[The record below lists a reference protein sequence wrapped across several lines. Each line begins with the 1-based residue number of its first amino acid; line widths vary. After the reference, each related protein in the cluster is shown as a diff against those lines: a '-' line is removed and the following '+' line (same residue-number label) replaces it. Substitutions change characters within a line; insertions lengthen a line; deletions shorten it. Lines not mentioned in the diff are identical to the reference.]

1 MVSIK
6 QHVSAYREAIIR
18 FTILAIRTSIH
29 CGTVWLDV
37 EISSSKV
44 HRAYIKPFIHGGN
57 PVGVVNRATW
67 LVVGMDVQWH
77 SVGVIAPRALLACC
91 S

>member
-37 EISSSKV
+37 EISSSKIR
-44 HRAYIKPFIHGGN
+44 RAYIKQFVRSEN
-57 PVGVVNRATW
+57 PVGAVDRATW
-67 LVVGMDVQWH
+67 AGCRRGCSRVLLGG
-77 SVGVIAPRALLACC
+77 GVFAP
-91 S
+91 